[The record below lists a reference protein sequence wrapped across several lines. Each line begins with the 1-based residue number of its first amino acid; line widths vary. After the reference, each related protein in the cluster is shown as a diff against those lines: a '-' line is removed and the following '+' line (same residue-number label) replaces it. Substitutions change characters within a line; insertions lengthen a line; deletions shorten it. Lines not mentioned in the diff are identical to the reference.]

1 MLCHNTVPF
10 LPHITRTCHHA
21 HHPCFRYQYQL
32 KGISFLPRVAA
43 GAYPQMPYE
52 AIGQETYRRMVA
64 AVRASSG
71 DGPLA
76 ASGESPGKGGRVSLS
91 SSVRGEGDH
100 GVPDK
105 FCDNDSCRTI

>member
-1 MLCHNTVPF
+1 M
-10 LPHITRTCHHA
+10 
-21 HHPCFRYQYQL
+21 
-32 KGISFLPRVAA
+32 AA

-52 AIGQETYRRMVA
+52 AIDQETYRRLVA
-64 AVRASSG
+64 GVRASSG
-71 DGPLA
+71 
-76 ASGESPGKGGRVSLS
+76 ESSGKGGRVSLS